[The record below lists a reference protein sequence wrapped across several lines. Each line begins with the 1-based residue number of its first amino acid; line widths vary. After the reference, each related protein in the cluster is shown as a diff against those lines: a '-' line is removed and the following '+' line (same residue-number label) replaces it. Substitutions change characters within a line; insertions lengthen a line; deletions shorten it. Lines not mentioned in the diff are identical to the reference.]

1 MFKKLLFIFLAG
13 MFLVTLLGT
22 DATAACKIRRGK
34 LVCSD
39 LTSKVEI
46 VGVQNLSK
54 VDVFACSSIY
64 IGYAYA
70 ERLCNNGGNSIEANS
85 DNFDPDI
92 ISSGAQ
98 QVTVEQLSE
107 DERGVAVVEY
117 SWSWDDVIWP
127 IVAYGLG
134 APQDNNWYPC
144 DGPRC
149 IDDITLA
156 LVTWQVKNGTVIAVD
171 EECVSCTS
179 ECDESSDFEPP
190 PVFEGCP
197 DGEGECAD
205 QNSGCSITCTPTA
218 ASDCLDVGDDLVD
231 LFGTCDA
238 PAKGDP
244 Y

>member
-1 MFKKLLFIFLAG
+1 MFRKLLFIFLAG
-13 MFLVTLLGT
+13 VFLFTLMGT

-39 LTSKVEI
+39 LTSKIEI

-70 ERLCNNGGNSIEANS
+70 ERLCNNGGNSTEANS
-85 DNFDPDI
+85 DNFDPDPI
-92 ISSGAQ
+92 PSGAQ

-144 DGPRC
+144 DGPAC

-171 EECVSCTS
+171 EECVRC
-179 ECDESSDFEPP
+179 ESDCYESYILADPP
-190 PVFEGCP
+190 PPCP
-197 DGEGECAD
+197 EGEGECAD
-205 QNSGCSITCTPTA
+205 QNSGCGITCNPTA
-218 ASDCLDVGDDLVD
+218 ASDCVDVGVDIVD
-231 LFGTCDA
+231 LFATCDA